1 MLAFNSCGPALT
13 RGAAALACAS
23 IALPV
28 LAAPPAAS
36 PPEAAE
42 AFAASP
48 AGPRA
53 PTPADTEVLAAA
65 CSNCHGP
72 VDHPVSGIP
81 SLFGQPAERLL
92 ARMQAFQAGT
102 APDATVMPRLMK
114 GYDAAELQAL
124 ARWFARQPAAAEAG
138 TDLGAGRDRMQAG
151 VPANSK
157 KPRSAAA
164 ATATPTGAA
173 TDAGKTGLQAGR
185 HE

>member
-1 MLAFNSCGPALT
+1 MLAFNSCGPALM

-28 LAAPPAAS
+28 MAAPSAAS
-36 PPEAAE
+36 HPEVAE
-42 AFAASP
+42 AFAASL

-53 PTPADTEVLAAA
+53 PTAADTEVLAAA

-72 VDHPVSGIP
+72 VDHPVPGIP

-114 GYDAAELQAL
+114 GYDAAELRAL
-124 ARWFARQPAAAEAG
+124 ARWFARQPTVAEARA
-138 TDLGAGRDRMQAG
+138 DLGVGRERMQTG
-151 VPANSK
+151 VPANST
-157 KPRSAAA
+157 KPRSVAA
-164 ATATPTGAA
+164 ATGTPAGAA
-173 TDAGKTGLQAGR
+173 TDAGKTRLQAGR